1 MWNFMPAELV
11 LDGSVVQVAHYDHYL
26 VVYETPVSEREE
38 YRQLA
43 ESLCNYWFVPPPWF
57 YCEADCIWP
66 FTGMLQARR
75 VCEWC
80 EKPLLPTN
88 LNLHL
93 NFNFFFTLSSS
104 LVLIATHESFVSAY
118 NSYQVPQEHKNI
130 HSNKHY
136 CNCHLFMM
144 CRGICVQDCQ
154 LFICTKSDT
163 FLQGSQFFIK
173 LSSPWVSSVKSRQ
186 AQRPTRTWWSAD
198 CCTEKTQDQ
207 G

>member
-1 MWNFMPAELV
+1 MKRLCLKGKNTGSWQSLCVIIGLYHLPGFIVKQTAFGPSLGCSE
-11 LDGSVVQVAHYDHYL
+11 LDGY
-26 VVYETPVSEREE
+26 VSDVRN
-38 YRQLA
+38 
-43 ESLCNYWFVPPPWF
+43 LCCLQTWISIWILIFF
-57 YCEADCIWP
+57 Y
-66 FTGMLQARR
+66 
-75 VCEWC
+75 
-80 EKPLLPTN
+80 
-88 LNLHL
+88 
-93 NFNFFFTLSSS
+93 LSSS
-104 LVLIATHESFVSAY
+104 LLLIATHESFVSAY

-163 FLQGSQFFIK
+163 LLQGSQFFIK

-186 AQRPTRTWWSAD
+186 AQCPTRTWWSAD